1 MTVDIV
7 PLHLGAKSVRTR
19 LAAVAANKRLR
30 ARALE
35 AYVCPIPTAILEDPA
50 EPLTLDAAVL
60 GAIAKAAW
68 ALGAHKDTI
77 AEMRRTGVVPI
88 GVQRLVRNPG
98 LRPRSAA
105 GRAQLDRAAR
115 RMRVMQAQ
123 RKRRAAARAN
133 EKAEHGATSRSRA
146 VNAFLRSVGTTED
159 PPGSNGGGIITVMEN
174 YWGFG
179 RVPWCGISAGYHAA
193 KYGNC
198 DLRSDV
204 ASVAAIT
211 AHARAGH
218 SPYGSFQT
226 GVQGALQGRVRDH
239 RRPERAR
246 RHARRSTQ
254 RRVGRHRR
262 GQHELRSRRFAVQR
276 RVHRQACAVAG
287 RDPWCRDDELPVLRG
302 A

>member
-123 RKRRAAARAN
+123 RKRRAAARAK

-226 GVQGALQGRVRDH
+226 GVRGALQGAFVIIGGPNVHVGMLVEARSDGSAVTVEGNTSFGPGGSQSNGGCIARRVRSPGEIH
-239 RRPERAR
+239 
-246 RHARRSTQ
+246 
-254 RRVGRHRR
+254 G
-262 GQHELRSRRFAVQR
+262 
-276 RVHRQACAVAG
+276 VATMNY
-287 RDPWCRDDELPVLRG
+287 PS
-302 A
+302 